1 MALMAIHGNTAENN
15 HPLEVKE
22 LKLSNGLTVWLN
34 EDHAQPKVYG
44 ALVVKAGAKDC
55 PNTGIAH
62 YLEHVL
68 FKGTQRIGTIDYAA
82 EKVWLD
88 SISMKYNELSQ
99 TKDAGQRLAIQRD
112 ISRLSQRAA
121 DYAIPNEFNR
131 LITKYGGSALNASTS
146 YDVTQY
152 YNTFSPQF
160 LEQWCELN
168 SERMLDPVF
177 RLFQGELETVYEEKN
192 RAADDIAT
200 AAVERVMAKAFE
212 GHPYQYPIIGS
223 TESLKNPRLSD
234 MEDFFRKYYV
244 AGNMGLILSG
254 DFSANSIHPL
264 LERTFGRIPK
274 GKAPIRP
281 NTQATSTTVP
291 VGSPDGNSFHP
302 LKPFNGETLDIKLN
316 IPLMK
321 AVGLLFRGPLSTD
334 KDYRALQ
341 LAMRLL
347 SNDNE
352 TGMLDSLRT
361 AHKVMFA
368 LSENFSLNEAG
379 VVGLLVIPK
388 IPFGSKKKAER
399 LCWQQIDR
407 VKAGDFTDEKL
418 TELKQVMLRDIEDE
432 LETVTDRAQLMAEV
446 YSQGR
451 TWDDYLKEVKAI
463 NAINKADVVAAAR
476 RYLLADHYLRGVKR
490 FGSYP
495 KDKVSQPNYK
505 PVVPKHAREQSAYAK
520 ELEKRPSVGTGTV
533 PARYPRLIDLEHDA
547 EITPLTEPT
556 RSAGDPARKANDAGE
571 DACAPRITLYK
582 VTNPVNDLFS
592 LSLKW
597 QKGQRDEPRLELVEP
612 YLTELG
618 TDSLTKHQL
627 GEAWQRLGT
636 TIETTLT
643 DRYLMLTIT
652 GFERNLA
659 PSLRLLSHFLTRL
672 KPDEKATE
680 ELVDEYRMNHKQLD
694 RTNASVHQM
703 VIEKLLKG
711 DRSSYLQQ
719 PTVAEAKKMTG
730 EQLLRLFDDVR
741 QYDCSVL
748 YSGTRSSQE
757 IANLCHTYLS
767 PFAATMSQPDNAIR
781 LQEYTEPLVYI
792 YDMPDSRQT
801 LIGTYCT
808 IKPSLTDKEE
818 AQLRLW
824 SQYMGGGMSSL
835 LFQEI
840 REYRAMAYST
850 SGQDITPNRA
860 RHSDYPSGII
870 AYLGTQGD
878 KTMQAL
884 AVLDSLMSQMPTND
898 QNVAAAK
905 QEILNNIN
913 NSYPSFRKLA
923 NFVSTYRMNGY
934 REDPRASI
942 SRLVPTLTAADMTDF
957 YRANIQ
963 QQPRIYYIIGNKKQ
977 LDLQQLSTY
986 GRIVMLKK
994 EDVMR

>member
-1 MALMAIHGNTAENN
+1 MKRTFVFAFMAIIAIYGNAAEKNN
-15 HPLEVKE
+15 PLAVKE

-34 EDHAQPKVYG
+34 EDHSQPKVYG
-44 ALVVKAGAKDC
+44 ELVVKAGAKDC

-68 FKGTQRIGTIDYAA
+68 FKGTQRIGTVDYDK

-99 TKDAGQRLAIQRD
+99 INEMVNGQRSMVNAEKRLAIQAD

-121 DYAIPNEFNR
+121 DYAIPNEFER
-131 LITKYGGSALNASTS
+131 LIAKYGGSALNASTS
-146 YDVTQY
+146 WDVTEY
-152 YNTFSPQF
+152 HNTFSPQF

-168 SERMLDPVF
+168 SERMLNPVF

-192 RAADDIAT
+192 RAADNIAT

-223 TESLKNPRLSD
+223 TENLKNPRLSD

-254 DFSANSIHPL
+254 DFNADNITPL
-264 LERTFGRIPK
+264 LERTFGRLPK
-274 GKAPIRP
+274 GEASPL
-281 NTQATSTTVP
+281 TSHP
-291 VGSPDGNSFHP
+291 SP
-302 LKPFNGETLDIKLN
+302 LTPFTGETLDIKLN
-316 IPLMK
+316 IPLVK

-368 LSENFSLNEAG
+368 LSENFALKEAG
-379 VVGLLVIPK
+379 AVGLLVIPK

-399 LCWQQIDR
+399 LCWQQIER
-407 VKAGDFTDEKL
+407 VKAGDFSDEKL
-418 TELKQVMLRDIEDE
+418 TELKQVMLRNIEDD
-432 LETVTDRAQLMAEV
+432 LETVISRAELMGEV
-446 YSQGR
+446 FAQGR
-451 TWDDYLKEVKAI
+451 TWGDYLKEVEAIKAI
-463 NAINKADVVAAAR
+463 TKADVVAAAN
-476 RYLLADHYLRGVKR
+476 RYLLTDHYLRGVKR
-490 FGSYP
+490 FGKYP

-520 ELEKRPSVGTGTV
+520 ELEKLPVAER
-533 PARYPRLIDLEHDA
+533 APRLIDLEHDA
-547 EITPLTEPT
+547 EMTPLAEHV
-556 RSAGDPARKANDAGE
+556 
-571 DACAPRITLYK
+571 TLYR
-582 VTNPVNDLFS
+582 VANPVNDLFS

-597 QKGQRDEPRLELVEP
+597 HKGKRDEPRLALVEP

-636 TIETTLT
+636 TIETTLS
-643 DRYLMLTIT
+643 DNYMMLTIT
-652 GFERNLA
+652 GFERNLD
-659 PSLRLLSHFLTRL
+659 PSLRLLRHFLTRL
-672 KPDEKATE
+672 KPDEKATK
-680 ELVDEYRMNHKQLD
+680 ELVDEYKMDYKQLG
-694 RTNASVHQM
+694 RTNTSVHQM
-703 VIEKLLKG
+703 VLQKLLKG
-711 DRSSYLQQ
+711 NRSPYLQQ

-730 EQLLRLFDDVR
+730 EELLRLFDDVR

-748 YSGTRSSQE
+748 YSGTRSSKE
-757 IANLCHTYLS
+757 VAALCQSRLS
-767 PFAATMSQPDNAIR
+767 PIIISTKGGVGEDAPPLEGVGETS
-781 LQEYTEPLVYI
+781 LVYV

-824 SQYMGGGMSSL
+824 SQYMCGGMYSL

-840 REYRAMAYST
+840 REFRAMAYST
-850 SGQDITPNRA
+850 GGQDITPNRA
-860 RHSDYPSGII
+860 RHRDHPSGFI
-870 AYLGTQGD
+870 AYLGTQAD
-878 KTMQAL
+878 KAMQAF
-884 AVLDSLMSQMPTND
+884 AVLDSLMGQQSLEASPTT
-898 QNVAAAK
+898 QSLEASPTNVAAAK

-913 NSYPSFRKLA
+913 NSYPSFRQLA
-923 NFVSTYRMNGY
+923 NYVSTYRMNSFS
-934 REDPRASI
+934 EDPRTSL
-942 SRLVPTLTAADMTDF
+942 SRIVPTLSADDMTDF

-963 QQPRIYYIIGNKKQ
+963 QKPRAYYIIGNKKQ
-977 LDLQQLSTY
+977 LDLQKLSAY

>member
-1 MALMAIHGNTAENN
+1 MRKLYYTALIALAALSAAAEDN
-15 HPLEVKE
+15 PLKVKE
-22 LKLSNGLTVWLN
+22 LKLTNGLTVWLN
-34 EDHAQPKVYG
+34 EDHSQPKVYG

-68 FKGTQRIGTIDYAA
+68 FKGTQKIGTVDYAA
-82 EKVWLD
+82 EKEWLD

-99 TKDAGQRLAIQRD
+99 TSEMVNGKRSVVNAEKRLTIQRD

-121 DYAIPNEFNR
+121 DYAIPNEFDR
-131 LITKYGGSALNASTS
+131 LISKYGGSSLNASKTR
-146 YDVTQY
+146 DVTEFH
-152 YNTFSPQF
+152 NTFSPQF

-168 SERMLDPVF
+168 SERMLNPVF

-192 RAADDIAT
+192 RAADNIAT
-200 AAVERVMAKAFE
+200 AAVERVMAEAFK

-223 TESLKNPRLSD
+223 TENLKNPRLSD
-234 MEDFFRKYYV
+234 MEDFFRRYYV
-244 AGNMGLILSG
+244 ADNMGLMLSG
-254 DFSANSIHPL
+254 DFSADNIMPL
-264 LERTFGRIPK
+264 LERTFGRLPRS
-274 GKAPIRP
+274 GKESSLHPSP
-281 NTQATSTTVP
+281 ATLYT
-291 VGSPDGNSFHP
+291 
-302 LKPFNGETLDIKLN
+302 FNGETLNIKLN
-316 IPLMK
+316 IPLMR
-321 AVGLLFRGPLSTD
+321 AVGLLFRGPLSTE

-379 VVGLLVIPK
+379 AVGLLVIPK

-399 LCWQQIDR
+399 LCWQQIER
-407 VKAGDFTDEKL
+407 VKAGDFTDGKL
-418 TELKQVMLRDIEDE
+418 TELKQGLLRTIEDE
-432 LETVTDRAQLMAEV
+432 LETITSRAALMGEV
-446 YSQGR
+446 FSQGR
-451 TWDDYLKEVKAI
+451 TWGDYMKEVEAIKAI
-463 NAINKADVVAAAR
+463 TKADVVAAAN
-476 RYLLADHYLRGVKR
+476 RYLLTDHYLRGVKC

-520 ELEKRPSVGTGTV
+520 ELEKLPVAER
-533 PARYPRLIDLEHDA
+533 APRLIDLDHDA
-547 EITPLTEPT
+547 EITPLTEH
-556 RSAGDPARKANDAGE
+556 
-571 DACAPRITLYK
+571 IILYK
-582 VTNPVNDLFS
+582 VANPVNDLFS
-592 LSLKW
+592 FSLKW
-597 QKGQRDEPRLELVEP
+597 HKGKRDEPRLALVEP

-643 DRYLMLTIT
+643 DKYTMLTIT
-652 GFERNLA
+652 GFERNLV
-659 PSLRLLSHFLTRL
+659 PSLNLLRHFLTSL
-672 KPDEKATE
+672 KPDEKATK
-680 ELVDEYRMNHKQLD
+680 ELADEYKMEHKQQD
-694 RTNASVHQM
+694 RTNSSVHLM
-703 VIEKLLKG
+703 VLDKLLKG
-711 DRSSYLQQ
+711 NRSAYLQQ
-719 PTVAEAKKMTG
+719 PTVAEAKKVTG
-730 EQLLRLFDDVR
+730 EELLRLFDDVR

-748 YSGTRSSQE
+748 YSGTRSSSE
-757 IANLCHTYLS
+757 MASLCRSWGFAIPEPRTAQGDMLS
-767 PFAATMSQPDNAIR
+767 PHLSPIDNPIR
-781 LQEYTEPLVYI
+781 LQEYTEPIVYV

-801 LIGTYCT
+801 LIGTYCS
-808 IKPSLTDKEE
+808 IKPLLTDKEE

-840 REYRAMAYST
+840 REFRAMAYST
-850 SGQDITPNRA
+850 GGQDITPNRA
-860 RHSDYPSGII
+860 RHRDHPSGFL

-878 KTMQAL
+878 KAMQAL
-884 AVLDSLMSQMPTND
+884 AVLDSIMSQMPVNE

-905 QEILNNIN
+905 QEILNDIN
-913 NSYPSFRKLA
+913 NSYPSFRQMA
-923 NFVSTYRMNGY
+923 NFVSTNRMNGHK
-934 REDPRASI
+934 EDPRASVA
-942 SRLVPTLTAADMTDF
+942 RLVPTLTADDMTDF

-977 LDLQQLSTY
+977 LNLQQLSKY
-986 GRIVMLKK
+986 GRLVMLKK